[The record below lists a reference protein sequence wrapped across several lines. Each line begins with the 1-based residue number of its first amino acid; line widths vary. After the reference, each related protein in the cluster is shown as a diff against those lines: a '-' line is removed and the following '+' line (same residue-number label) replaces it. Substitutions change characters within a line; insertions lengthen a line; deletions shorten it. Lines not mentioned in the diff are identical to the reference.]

1 MVTFKHLGP
10 EANELAMLPTIERL
24 AHLRME
30 RWIGYTR
37 AHQVLAQL
45 EALLASEPGRLRPR
59 NLLIVGPSNNG
70 KTMIAEKFRRTHPQ
84 RISEDGEHEVIP
96 VLTVQMPAEA
106 TVNRFFTALQVALGT
121 PVGFYGRH
129 DLREVSTLRLMR
141 TVGVRMLIIDEL
153 HNLLG
158 ATARRQR
165 ELLNLLRF
173 MGNELRIPVVCLGIR
188 EAYLAIRSDDQL
200 ENRFHP
206 LLLPLWESG
215 EEFARLLASFETVL
229 PLREPSHLSS
239 APLYE
244 LILRRSEGTI
254 GEITAL
260 LTSATTAALL
270 QGEERITCSVIERAD
285 YQPPS
290 VRRRMVERELR

>member
-1 MVTFKHLGP
+1 MVNLTHLGS
-10 EANELAMLPTIERL
+10 EASILAMLPSVERL
-24 AHLRME
+24 ARLRME

-37 AHQVLAQL
+37 ANQVLGQL
-45 EALLASEPGRLRPR
+45 EALLANEPDKLRPQ
-59 NLLIVGPSNNG
+59 NLLIVSPSNNG
-70 KTMIAEKFRRTHPQ
+70 KTMIAEKFHRTHPQ
-84 RISEDGEHEVIP
+84 RISDDGEHEVIP
-96 VLTVQMPAEA
+96 VLMVQMPAEA
-106 TVNRFFTALQVALGT
+106 TASRLHTALQITLGT

-129 DLREVSTLRLMR
+129 DRREALTLQLMR
-141 TVGVRMLIIDEL
+141 TVGVRMLIIDEV

-173 MGNELRIPVVCLGIR
+173 IGNDLRIPIVCLGIR
-188 EAYLAIRSDDQL
+188 DAYLAIRSDDQL

-206 LLLPLWESG
+206 LLLPLWEPG
-215 EEFARLLASFETVL
+215 EEFARLLTSFETIL

-254 GEITAL
+254 GEISAL
-260 LTSATTAALL
+260 LTSATATALL
-270 QGEERITCSVIERAD
+270 QNKESITCAIIERAD

>member
-1 MVTFKHLGP
+1 MVNLNHLGP
-10 EANELAMLPTIERL
+10 EANALAMLPGIERL
-24 AHLRME
+24 ARLRME

-37 AHQVLAQL
+37 ANQAIAQL
-45 EALLASEPGRLRPR
+45 EALLSDEPGKLRPQ

-70 KTMIAEKFRRTHPQ
+70 KTMIAEKFYRAHPQ
-84 RISEDGEHEVIP
+84 RISDNGEHEVIP
-96 VLTVQMPAEA
+96 VLMLQMPAEA
-106 TVNRFFTALQVALGT
+106 TANRLHTALQITLGT
-121 PVGFYGRH
+121 PVGH
-129 DLREVSTLRLMR
+129 DVREALTLRLMR
-141 TVGVRMLIIDEL
+141 TVGVRMLIIDEV

-173 MGNELRIPVVCLGIR
+173 IGNDLRIPIVCLGIR
-188 EAYLAIRSDDQL
+188 DAYLAIRSDDQL

-206 LLLPLWESG
+206 LLLPPWEPG

-229 PLREPSHLSS
+229 PLREPSHLST

-254 GEITAL
+254 GEIAAL
-260 LTSATTAALL
+260 LTSATAAALL
-270 QGEERITCSVIERAD
+270 VGEERINCAIIERAD
-285 YQPPS
+285 YHPPS